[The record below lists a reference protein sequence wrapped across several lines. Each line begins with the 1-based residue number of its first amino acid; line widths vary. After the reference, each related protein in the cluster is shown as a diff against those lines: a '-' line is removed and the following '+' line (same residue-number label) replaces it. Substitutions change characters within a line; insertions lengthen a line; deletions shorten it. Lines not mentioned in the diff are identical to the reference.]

1 MNILPILLLTASV
14 AAPRVAVVDTQHTRL
29 SRIIQNTITDELRTR
44 SVDVGDPADFV
55 VEIVDV
61 SDASRNGRTT
71 WVQTDMTH
79 AVQVTE
85 VLGGAAAEV
94 RLYDSAKRL
103 VETYK
108 LTGSGSSSAA
118 VGARKGNG
126 ISAFMA
132 APLLRRSRSAEAARA
147 IGHDI
152 AASVAQLVKSPASG
166 TPQR

>member
-1 MNILPILLLTASV
+1 MNILPILLLVASG
-14 AAPRVAVVDTQHTRL
+14 ATPRVAVVDTQHTRL
-29 SRIIQNTITDELRTR
+29 SRIIQSTITDELRTR
-44 SVDVGDPADFV
+44 SVDVGDPGDFV
-55 VEIVDV
+55 VEIIDV
-61 SDASRNGRTT
+61 SDASRDGRTT
-71 WVQTDMTH
+71 WVQKDMTH

-94 RLYDSAKRL
+94 RLYDGAKKL
-103 VETYK
+103 VETWK

-118 VGARKGNG
+118 VGSRKGNPL
-126 ISAFMA
+126 SAFMA

-152 AASVAQLVKSPASG
+152 AASVAELVKSPASG